1 MAPDRKR
8 RKRVEANGR
17 GASSSAAKLFGFF
30 EEEEEETKPALPAF
44 GGIGDDDDDDD
55 NEIGTNAEGANDD
68 KGDEDEVDPLDAF
81 MAAEVMPEV
90 DRLKKEDEEK
100 APEADA
106 METDE
111 GEKGAGRAEAGA
123 AESSHRQ
130 DARSGSGKP
139 RKQKA
144 KRRAPSYYDSESSD
158 LSEFQESED
167 DEEWAKNVISGKG
180 SKLEKLIIVDHSKID
195 YASFRKNFFIESP
208 EIAKMTAQEVAQHRR
223 DLGNIKVRG
232 KDVPKPIKDWHQCGL
247 SSRILQVIKELA
259 FDKPMPIQAQSLPI
273 IMQGRDCIGIAK
285 TGKRIEHQPNQTKA
299 IRDEMTNGR
308 HHRQSSASPRSETR
322 LVLSPVDWSSD

>member
-1 MAPDRKR
+1 MPR
-8 RKRVEANGR
+8 REPRR
-17 GASSSAAKLFGFF
+17 RSAGERAG
-30 EEEEEETKPALPAF
+30 EE
-44 GGIGDDDDDDD
+44 
-55 NEIGTNAEGANDD
+55 
-68 KGDEDEVDPLDAF
+68 
-81 MAAEVMPEV
+81 
-90 DRLKKEDEEK
+90 R
-100 APEADA
+100 
-106 METDE
+106 
-111 GEKGAGRAEAGA
+111 EAGA